1 MEFRLTLIH
10 AGLFFLLFGTVP
22 VHAQYFQFS
31 QYNFTQQRVN
41 PAWIGTNKYMS
52 ASLLSRTQSTGGDF
66 SINSNQLSLQRPLL
80 NRSTG
85 RAWSGIGLT
94 FLDDRSGGVFRTE
107 EITLSYAVNIR
118 LSRYRI
124 LSLGFKGLYQSRRIS
139 LDGYYTGSQYVPDRG
154 FDGSLPSGETMNEL
168 TNSFST
174 FSTGLYWQQVDR
186 QDEVEAY
193 WGLSLF
199 DINKPNDAFFNKQN
213 QLASTLVF
221 AGGFR
226 AYQQAELSV
235 FPEVLYSM
243 NSGGHVMNVGAKWQ
257 YNLNKSARE
266 QSHLD
271 FLTKYV
277 IGRSGIVGA
286 QLHQG
291 NFSIGLSYDFPLF
304 VTNPSNLGALEV
316 GIEIRK
322 LTTTS
327 APNRKAKGKAKGKG
341 KTKRK
346 KTKKPARPVAYR
358 RVPVPKKQTPKV
370 NLDSLAAIT
379 PIKSVTV
386 QDTTTA
392 PIELVKMDT
401 AKFKLNA
408 EAGKVLH
415 EPMIVEKITL
425 HFQFEFNSVDLD
437 DKTEEFL
444 RQLSETL
451 TEDKALKVRI
461 TGHTDNIGS
470 AKFNQRLSQ
479 KRAEAVLSELV
490 KKGISTDRIT
500 AEGKGL
506 SSPIT
511 TNETEEGRSKNR
523 RVEIVLYYER

>member
-1 MEFRLTLIH
+1 MKFRVPSIRLALLI
-10 AGLFFLLFGTVP
+10 LFLLGAIAL
-22 VHAQYFQFS
+22 HAQYFQFS

-52 ASLLSRTQSTGGDF
+52 ASLISRSQSTGGDF
-66 SINSNQLSLQRPLL
+66 SIHSNQLSLQRPLL

-85 RAWSGIGLT
+85 RPWSGIGVT

-107 EITLSYAVNIR
+107 EITVSYAVNIR

-154 FDGSLPSGETMNEL
+154 FDGSLPSGETTNEL
-168 TNSFST
+168 TSSFST

-186 QDEVEAY
+186 QDQVEAY

-199 DINKPNDAFFNKQN
+199 DINKPNDAFLNKQN

-243 NSGGHVMNVGAKWQ
+243 NSAGHLMNVGAKWQ
-257 YNLNKSARE
+257 YNLNQKTRNQA
-266 QSHLD
+266 HIDL
-271 FLTKYV
+271 LTKYV

-291 NFSIGLSYDFPLF
+291 NFSVGLSYDFPLF
-304 VTNPSNLGALEV
+304 VNNPSNLGALEV
-316 GIEIRK
+316 GVEIRK
-322 LTTTS
+322 LTKTS
-327 APNRKAKGKAKGKG
+327 TAKRKTK

-346 KTKKPARPVAYR
+346 KSKKPSKPAAYR
-358 RVPVPKKQTPKV
+358 RVPVPNKQIPKV

-379 PIKSVTV
+379 PVKSKTV
-386 QDTTTA
+386 EDTTSA

-401 AKFKLNA
+401 SQVKLNA
-408 EAGKVLH
+408 EAGRVSH

-425 HFQFEFNSVDLD
+425 HFQFEFNSVDMD

-444 RQLSETL
+444 SQLSETL
-451 TEDKALKVRI
+451 AEDPALKVKI

-470 AKFNQRLSQ
+470 EKFNQRLSQ
-479 KRAEAVLSELV
+479 KRAEAVLHELV
-490 KKGISTDRIT
+490 KKGIATDRIA

-511 TNETEEGRSKNR
+511 TNETVEGRQKNR
-523 RVEIVLYYER
+523 RVEILLYYER

>member
-1 MEFRLTLIH
+1 MNFWITSGRTLII
-10 AGLFFLLFGTVP
+10 GMTLLLAVP
-22 VHAQYFQFS
+22 GQAQYFQFS
-31 QYNFTQQRVN
+31 QYNFTHQRVN
-41 PAWIGTNKYMS
+41 PAWVGTNKYMS
-52 ASLLSRTQSTGGDF
+52 ASLLSRNQSTGGDF
-66 SINSNQLSLQRPLL
+66 SINSNQLSLQRPFLH
-80 NRSTG
+80 RSTG
-85 RAWSGIGLT
+85 RPWSGMGIT

-107 EITLSYAVNIR
+107 EITVSYAVNIR

-168 TNSFST
+168 TSSFST

-186 QDEVEAY
+186 QDQVEAY
-193 WGLSLF
+193 WGVSLF
-199 DINKPNDAFFNKQN
+199 DINKPNDAFLNKQN
-213 QLASTLVF
+213 QLASTLVL

-235 FPEVLYSM
+235 YPEILYSM
-243 NSGGHVMNVGAKWQ
+243 NSAGHLINMGAKWQ
-257 YNLNKSARE
+257 YNLRQRSRE
-266 QSHLD
+266 QAHIDL
-271 FLTKYV
+271 LTKYV

-304 VTNPSNLGALEV
+304 VNNPSNLGALEV
-316 GIEIRK
+316 GVEIRK
-322 LTTTS
+322 LTKPGS
-327 APNRKAKGKAKGKG
+327 AKRKTK

-346 KTKKPARPVAYR
+346 KSKKPSKPAAYR
-358 RVPVPKKQTPKV
+358 RVPVPKKQIPKV

-379 PIKSVTV
+379 PVKSKTV
-386 QDTTTA
+386 EDTIA

-401 AKFKLNA
+401 SQVKLNA
-408 EAGKVLH
+408 EAGRVSH

-444 RQLSETL
+444 SQLSETL
-451 TEDKALKVRI
+451 TEDPALKVKI

-470 AKFNQRLSQ
+470 EKFNQRLSQ
-479 KRAEAVLSELV
+479 KRAEAVLNELV
-490 KKGISTDRIT
+490 KKGIATNRIA

-511 TNETEEGRSKNR
+511 TNETAEGRQKNR
-523 RVEIVLYYER
+523 RVEILLYYER

>member
-1 MEFRLTLIH
+1 MNFWLTSGRVYLIGIILT
-10 AGLFFLLFGTVP
+10 AAIP
-22 VHAQYFQFS
+22 VRAQYFQFS
-31 QYNFTQQRVN
+31 QYNFTNQRVN

-52 ASLLSRTQSTGGDF
+52 ASLISRSQSTGGDF

-85 RAWSGIGLT
+85 RAWSGIGIT
-94 FLDDRSGGVFRTE
+94 FLDDRSGGVFRSE

-186 QDEVEAY
+186 QDQVEAY

-199 DINKPNDAFFNKQN
+199 DINKPNDAFLNKQN

-226 AYQQAELSV
+226 AYQQADLSI
-235 FPEVLYSM
+235 FPEVLYGM
-243 NSGGHVMNVGAKWQ
+243 NSAGHLMNVGARWQ
-257 YNLNKSARE
+257 YNLKRKPRE
-266 QSHLD
+266 QAHIDL
-271 FLTKYV
+271 LTKYV

-291 NFSIGLSYDFPLF
+291 NFSFGLSYDFPLF
-304 VTNPSNLGALEV
+304 VNNPSNLGALEV
-316 GIEIRK
+316 GVEIRK
-322 LTTTS
+322 LTKTNT
-327 APNRKAKGKAKGKG
+327 AKRKTKI
-341 KTKRK
+341 KRK
-346 KTKKPARPVAYR
+346 KSRKPSRPVAYR
-358 RVPVPKKQTPKV
+358 RVPVPKKQIPKA

-379 PIKSVTV
+379 PVKSITV
-386 QDTTTA
+386 QDTTAA

-401 AKFKLNA
+401 SKVNLNA
-408 EAGKVLH
+408 EAGRVSH

-444 RQLSETL
+444 DQLSETL
-451 TEDKALKVRI
+451 TEDPALKVKI

-479 KRAEAVLSELV
+479 KRAEAILNELI
-490 KKGISTDRIT
+490 KKGISTDRIS

-506 SSPIT
+506 SNPIT
-511 TNETEEGRSKNR
+511 TNETEAGRSKNR
-523 RVEIVLYYER
+523 RVEILLYYER